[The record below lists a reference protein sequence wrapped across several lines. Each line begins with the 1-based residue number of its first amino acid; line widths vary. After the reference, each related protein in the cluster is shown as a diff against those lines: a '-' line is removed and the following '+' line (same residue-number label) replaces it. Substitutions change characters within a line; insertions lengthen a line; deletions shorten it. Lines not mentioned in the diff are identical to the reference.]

1 MPVVIEREIYLP
13 ERRSG
18 VAFTTSAPALLG
30 PGGPGWLGAQTVA
43 AEATR
48 AAREVADVDAV
59 ALFCPLPHAEDDAQ
73 RVALLIAW
81 DGPVEDRVVDA
92 LRRVLDAAEPQWIPE
107 GKRAIPAQ
115 AFGSVA
121 FTDGGHWQLWHIHAG
136 DTVAS
141 RLDLD
146 DAGDVIITHMRA
158 DDAVPEGFL
167 PGAAHALAVET
178 MPPPDEQKAPLL
190 EMMKVAWA
198 LDMSERVI
206 DADGV
211 VHTDE
216 LEVLTRTFPPRRL
229 RQLGLDDRAVC
240 VRLRGLARSEL
251 RHLLD
256 TDQKFSLM
264 ALLYRMA
271 QADLHVQAKEVRVL
285 QDACRELDLSW
296 TDVRKYLSELW

>member
-1 MPVVIEREIYLP
+1 
-13 ERRSG
+13 
-18 VAFTTSAPALLG
+18 
-30 PGGPGWLGAQTVA
+30 
-43 AEATR
+43 
-48 AAREVADVDAV
+48 V

-81 DGPVEDRVVDA
+81 DGPIEDHVVDA

-115 AFGSVA
+115 AFSSVA
-121 FTDGGHWQLWHIHAG
+121 FSDDAHWQLWHIHAG

-146 DAGDVIITHMRA
+146 DAGDVIITHIRA

-167 PGAAHALAVET
+167 PSAAHARAVET
-178 MPPPDEQKAPLL
+178 IPPPDEQKAPLL

-240 VRLRGLARSEL
+240 VRLRALARSEL

-285 QDACRELDLSW
+285 QDACKDLDLSW